1 MSQDDTPKKISL
13 DARAHPLYVALMS
26 EVKIPEVT
34 LKIAAEEYKKT
45 SQIGIEFNRNEPL
58 NPYRVPL
65 HKNLSSETGRV
76 DVYA

>member
-1 MSQDDTPKKISL
+1 
-13 DARAHPLYVALMS
+13 MS